1 MLSWKIVAIIALVLS
16 ISLLSVYSV
25 LADGPGTDTPEQ
37 EVPPHDEPIDPSV
50 TLETPDTVPYPDS
63 ALTAAA
69 LGVSTAE
76 AIRELTAQDAFDD
89 YVDKV
94 IEQFPGQTS
103 GIWMDSPDDS
113 SVNTRGNI
121 RFKGEVPAGIT
132 IMENVRLIGGGGL
145 TLDDHYRRADEV
157 EEALWNYTAQLGYEY
172 LSGYEPDVDKIVIM
186 MQIPEA
192 DSASVPSIA
201 DFLAAFNQHLGSVSE
216 LRGTAA
222 GTLLTA
228 DDIQLDITIKDG
240 PMISFQHSRGGNWL
254 LRDSTRA
261 CTSGWSVSGP
271 NGNGIVTAAH
281 CIIEGEEDEEDEE
294 LNKFEERGRTPYN
307 MTYRDKVHG
316 RGGDAAYYTTSHVEL
331 AEFYASDTSKRPV
344 RYKKPTN
351 SMVGNRICF
360 YGRHSNDRVCGIEV
374 TGVNKKGRVD
384 GKRIGNLAM
393 TDSDPGSEHG
403 DSGGPW
409 FSGYTAYGIHVGAS
423 GGIAVFMPIE
433 EVEDALDVTLLL
445 D

>member
-1 MLSWKIVAIIALVLS
+1 MPPESCSTAALSSRSPLERSHPLFHLSYSSADSLRLGAFGFSGEVCNRNLSLGFCTIERFYVLSLERMPYEIVDLRSPSLYHPYPRILFDHKQNRRINLSSWKIVAIIALVLAIGAFS
-16 ISLLSVYSV
+16 AYGV
-25 LADGPGTDTPEQ
+25 LADEPDTDTPQQ
-37 EVPPHDEPIDPSV
+37 EVPPHDESVDPSV
-50 TLETPDTVPYPDS
+50 TLETPETVPYPDS

-69 LGVSTAE
+69 LEVSTAE
-76 AIRELTAQDAFDD
+76 VISELTAQDAFDD
-89 YVDKV
+89 YVERV
-94 IEQFPGQTS
+94 IEQFPGQVA
-103 GIWMDSPDDS
+103 GIWMDSPNGS

-240 PMISFQHSRGGNWL
+240 PMISFLS
-254 LRDSTRA
+254 A
-261 CTSGWSVSGP
+261 
-271 NGNGIVTAAH
+271 
-281 CIIEGEEDEEDEE
+281 
-294 LNKFEERGRTPYN
+294 
-307 MTYRDKVHG
+307 
-316 RGGDAAYYTTSHVEL
+316 
-331 AEFYASDTSKRPV
+331 
-344 RYKKPTN
+344 
-351 SMVGNRICF
+351 
-360 YGRHSNDRVCGIEV
+360 
-374 TGVNKKGRVD
+374 
-384 GKRIGNLAM
+384 
-393 TDSDPGSEHG
+393 
-403 DSGGPW
+403 
-409 FSGYTAYGIHVGAS
+409 
-423 GGIAVFMPIE
+423 
-433 EVEDALDVTLLL
+433 
-445 D
+445 